1 MSITMLLILW
11 VFVPFAPMQSDPA
24 VDSLKLQLES
34 SDDQNTRL
42 DLLDQLFRQLKDN
55 DSLDAIHYGQE
66 ATQIAIILKQDSIAC
81 ALMYDVGWTMLT
93 WGNTEAAGTQ
103 FQDLLEFAKQRQF
116 HWGIASGYKG
126 LGDVLRSQAR
136 FREALDQYF
145 IAMDHWN
152 QTDDWKGM
160 GYTYNN
166 IGVVYRTL
174 GNTPE
179 ALTYYLKAVSI
190 LEQINDLLGLGYITG
205 NIGNIHYENQDYPEA
220 IEFHQKSYSYSK
232 ELKDSKGIAF
242 ALNNMGLCY
251 AEINNRKQALVSFH
265 ESLSI
270 SESANEKEGIIN
282 AIINLGTTHLQLQAF
297 DSAEFYL
304 QNALNIS
311 DQLRDLHS
319 KTFAL
324 IGLGDVRLLQGNF
337 DKAVPYFEDAVQL
350 SQEIDY
356 KSNLIRATEKLSLAE
371 RGRGNFESALEAYM
385 LYNAL
390 SESLY
395 NSEQTEKLVRIQT
408 EYEFQQERDS
418 VQFAREKERLTFQ
431 QEIEHRKANQLILV
445 IVLVVIS
452 MIIILVI
459 FYNRKLQELNH
470 AVTKQRDELEKVN
483 KTKSR
488 FFSIIAHDIRGPM
501 NLLMGYGDMV
511 HMYVEEKFGDD
522 KDEELEQ
529 LSGHLK
535 QSTRTVLSLLDS
547 LLTWAIKE
555 EGALNLQKETLTLTS
570 CIEENF
576 EVLGQ
581 IARSKKIQLTTD
593 VDPTVKVCADKN
605 SLMVILRNLINNA
618 LKFTPENGQIKIS
631 ATAKNERIQ
640 IQVSD
645 TGVGIPE
652 DKIKLLFD
660 INEEKVTRGTK
671 GEGGSGLGLK
681 LVYDFVKLNDGQVSV
696 ESEEGKG
703 TTFTV
708 TLPIAK
714 D

>member
-1 MSITMLLILW
+1 MNLVMLLILW
-11 VFVPFAPMQSDPA
+11 LLVPVAPLSVDDPI
-24 VDSLKLQLES
+24 DSLKKQLYAVEI
-34 SDDQNTRL
+34 QETRL
-42 DLLDQLFRQLKDN
+42 EILDQLFRQLKDK
-55 DSLDAIHYGQE
+55 DSLDAIRYGQE
-66 ATQIAIILKQDSIAC
+66 AAQIAIGLKEDSVAC
-81 ALMYDVGWTMLT
+81 TLMYDVGWTMLT

-103 FQDLLEFAKQRQF
+103 FQELLGFAETRKIP
-116 HWGIASGYKG
+116 WGMAYAHKG

-136 FREALDQYF
+136 FREALDQYY
-145 IAMDHWN
+145 IAVDHWN
-152 QTDDWKGM
+152 QTNDWKGL

-179 ALTYYLKAVSI
+179 ALTYYLKAVSL
-190 LEQINDLLGLGYITG
+190 LEKINDLLGLGYITG

-251 AEINNRKQALVSFH
+251 AEINKREQALDSFH

-311 DQLRDLHS
+311 DQLGDLHS

-324 IGLGDVRLLQGNF
+324 IGLGDVRLLQGYF
-337 DKAVPYFEDAVQL
+337 DEAVPYLKEAIQL
-350 SQEIDY
+350 SQNIDY
-356 KSNLIRATEKLSLAE
+356 KSNLIRATEKLSIAE

-385 LYNAL
+385 HYNAL
-390 SESLY
+390 SQSLY
-395 NSEQTEKLVRIQT
+395 SSEQTEKLVRIQT

-418 VQFAREKERLTFQ
+418 IQFAQEKERLTFQ
-431 QEIEHRKANQLILV
+431 REIEHRKTNQLILV

-452 MIIILVI
+452 MIIVLVI
-459 FYNRKLQELNH
+459 FYNRKLQELNQ
-470 AVTKQRDELEKVN
+470 AVTEQRDELERVN

-535 QSTRTVLSLLDS
+535 QSTRTVLDLLDS

-555 EGALNLQKETLTLTS
+555 EGALNLQKETLSLIS

-581 IARSKKIQLTTD
+581 IARSKKIRLTTD

-618 LKFTPENGQIKIS
+618 LKFTPENGQINIS
-631 ATAKNERIQ
+631 TIAKDGMIQ
-640 IQVSD
+640 IKVSD

-681 LVYDFVKLNDGQVSV
+681 LVYDFVQLNDGQVSV
-696 ESEEGKG
+696 VSEEGHG
-703 TTFTV
+703 TTFTIE
-708 TLPIAK
+708 LPRA
-714 D
+714 